1 MASRT
6 DRKAQRRLAAILAA
20 DVAGYSGLMSKDEE
34 GTLTRL
40 RELRRDLIVPTIRA
54 HQGRL
59 VKTVGDGFLVEF
71 SSPVESV
78 RCAVEIQ
85 QALAASTGQEPARA
99 LTLRI
104 GINFGDI
111 IVDEDRDIYG
121 DGVNV
126 AARLEQ
132 LADPGGIC
140 LSGKVYEEVRDKL
153 TYEFA
158 DWGELQIKNIMR
170 PVRVYC
176 LGQDCL
182 MHGAAVVLE
191 TRPEMALPDKPSIA
205 VLPFSNI
212 GNDLEQEHFADGIVE
227 DITAALSRVR
237 SFFVIARNSTL
248 VYKVRQVAVQ
258 QISRE
263 LGVRYVLEGSVR
275 RAGKRLRITAQLIDA
290 TTGNHLWAEHFD
302 GTEEDVFDFQDR
314 ITTSVV
320 GAIQPSIRAAEIER
334 AKRKRPENLGAYD
347 LVMQALP
354 SIWALERSANQV
366 ATKLL
371 DQALRLDPNYPLALS
386 LAAWCRGQR
395 VVYNWSTD
403 IEADRREALR
413 QAQVA
418 AALAADDPFVL
429 TVLGAALTITHE
441 FPRAAIML
449 DRALA
454 LDPNS
459 AWAWNRSGWLRN
471 YLDDPEIAIEHF
483 ERSLRLSP
491 FDPMSFNGIMGIGA
505 AHFVASRYD
514 LAAQW
519 QEKALIESPSSVWIL
534 RTLVPSYALSGQMDK
549 AREGVRELL
558 QSYPGMTI
566 SDIVRAL
573 VFSPKVQQHIAEGLR
588 LAGLPE

>member
-20 DVAGYSGLMSKDEE
+20 DVAGYSGLMSTDEE
-34 GTLTRL
+34 GTLIRL
-40 RELRRDLIVPTIRA
+40 RELRRDVIVPTIRA
-54 HQGRL
+54 HRGRL

-85 QALAASTGQEPARA
+85 QALAASAGRDPGCA

-104 GINFGDI
+104 GINLGDI
-111 IVDEDRDIYG
+111 IIDEDRDIYG

-132 LADPGGIC
+132 MADPGGIC

-153 TYEFA
+153 PYEFS
-158 DWGELQIKNIMR
+158 DWGDRQIKNITR
-170 PVRVYC
+170 PIRVYC
-176 LGQDCL
+176 LGQGCL
-182 MHGAAVVLE
+182 THGAAETLE
-191 TRPEMALPDKPSIA
+191 IRPEMALPDKPSIA

-212 GNDLEQEHFADGIVE
+212 GNDPEQEHFADGIVE

-248 VYKVRQVAVQ
+248 VYKARQVTVQ

-302 GTEEDVFDFQDR
+302 GVEEDIFDFQDR

-334 AKRKRPENLGAYD
+334 AKRKRPESLGAYD

-354 SIWALERSANQV
+354 SIWALERSANQE
-366 ATKLL
+366 ATVLL

-403 IEADRREALR
+403 IEADRRETLR

-418 AALAADDPFVL
+418 AVLAADDPFVL

-441 FPRAAIML
+441 FPRAAMML

-471 YLDDPEIAIEHF
+471 YLEDPETAIEHF

-491 FDPMSFNGIMGIGA
+491 FDPMSFNGIMGIGC
-505 AHFVASRYD
+505 AHFVAKRYD

-519 QEKALIESPSSVWIL
+519 QERALVESPSSVWIL

-573 VFSPKVQQHIAEGLR
+573 VFSPKIQQDIAKGLR